1 MNGFNGSMGKAIQS
15 LCNSRDDKI
24 KIANLKGHDISL
36 KNVSAVIDFSS
47 PSTLDD
53 LLKIC
58 LENSLPLVCGTTG
71 FSVMQLKNLEVAANK
86 LPLMLASNMS
96 LGIASLKKN
105 LSRYLSTNTIPAAC
119 KIVEIHHT
127 KKKDSP
133 SGTAL
138 EISKFINEFA
148 DLKINYPIN
157 IEAHRI
163 GDHFGMHR
171 VEFHSREGV
180 ITSFN
185 HYAASRNIFAIGAL
199 EAAVWLQSQEFGLYS
214 FSDFLNKKL

>member
-1 MNGFNGSMGKAIQS
+1 MGKAIQS

-58 LENSLPLVCGTTG
+58 LENSLPLVYGTTG

-96 LGIASLKKN
+96 
-105 LSRYLSTNTIPAAC
+105 R
-119 KIVEIHHT
+119 
-127 KKKDSP
+127 
-133 SGTAL
+133 
-138 EISKFINEFA
+138 
-148 DLKINYPIN
+148 
-157 IEAHRI
+157 IE
-163 GDHFGMHR
+163 
-171 VEFHSREGV
+171 
-180 ITSFN
+180 
-185 HYAASRNIFAIGAL
+185 
-199 EAAVWLQSQEFGLYS
+199 
-214 FSDFLNKKL
+214 K